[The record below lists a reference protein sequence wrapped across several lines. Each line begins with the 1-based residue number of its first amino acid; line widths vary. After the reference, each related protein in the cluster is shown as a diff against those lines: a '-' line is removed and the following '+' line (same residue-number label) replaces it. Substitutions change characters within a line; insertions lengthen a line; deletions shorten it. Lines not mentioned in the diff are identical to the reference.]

1 MPSCTGT
8 VVVVAGSLGD
18 GFLSIGAAGR
28 GTPTGTVS
36 LNGSRGAAAAFVT
49 ATGSAGN
56 AAGAASP
63 FRASR
68 EPESDPA
75 VFTARA

>member
-8 VVVVAGSLGD
+8 VIVVAGAVGG
-18 GFLSIGAAGR
+18 GFLSISAAGR

-36 LNGSRGAAAAFVT
+36 INGSRGAVAAFVT
-49 ATGSAGN
+49 ATGSAGK

-63 FRASR
+63 FRASS

-75 VFTARA
+75 FLTAGA

>member
-1 MPSCTGT
+1 MPLCTGT
-8 VVVVAGSLGD
+8 AVAGSLDG
-18 GFLSIGAAGR
+18 GFLWIGAAGR

-36 LNGSRGAAAAFVT
+36 LNGSRGAAAALVT

-63 FRASR
+63 FRASS

-75 VFTARA
+75 FFMAGA

>member
-1 MPSCTGT
+1 MPSCNGT
-8 VVVVAGSLGD
+8 VVAGCLG
-18 GFLSIGAAGR
+18 GGAFSTDVAGR

-49 ATGSAGN
+49 TTGSAGD
-56 AAGAASP
+56 ATGAASP
-63 FRASR
+63 FRASS

-75 VFTARA
+75 FFTAGA